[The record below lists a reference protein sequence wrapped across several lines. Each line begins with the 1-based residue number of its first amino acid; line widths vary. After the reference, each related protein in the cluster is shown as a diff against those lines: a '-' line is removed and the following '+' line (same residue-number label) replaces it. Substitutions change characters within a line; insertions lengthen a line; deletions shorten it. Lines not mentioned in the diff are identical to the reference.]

1 MELRSRS
8 LLPQSERGRPQSV
21 DSTPVDWE
29 KERLRLDET
38 APNDSQEQFRSDTHR
53 GTSPQRPMSPR
64 RLDNPD
70 PYQDNDLPLWRSSF
84 QSPGRKPQVDFEDTF
99 QGFSTHSPMREQER
113 QPYQAV
119 RENSAFRPVMTGQ
132 DYTRNSLNSNCV
144 NYPTLRAP
152 EPLHVHV
159 PHEHDRH
166 LIRPQFQQYGPYRA
180 PDEVAVRPFDYTRLL
195 PRNYDNRYQFND
207 IKPRPPSFDGKPDAW
222 EPFLM
227 QIQMMSRSYGW
238 PDYKFRDQL
247 MFALGGEAL
256 LYASNLPIHVREDT
270 ELLISA
276 MEQRFGQCLLAETHR
291 VNLNNIKKQPRETIQ
306 QYSARVSQLMT
317 RAYPGIQG
325 TGIFDNLAIEH
336 LLRGLPDQ
344 KMAYEIMTKKPR
356 TLSETVDMITW
367 HEACRQ
373 QTVKSSGIC
382 RIEDHEYYSEYD
394 SDDSD
399 VSMNLRRVSGRKTV
413 TDERI
418 NQLWRDMKMY
428 LSQQIEKIV
437 NPSSEDT
444 QCAEISENERKK
456 NPYKD
461 LTCYKCDEKGHISPD
476 CPKKQTVQKLK
487 LQENEKGLPEMA

>member
-8 LLPQSERGRPQSV
+8 LLPQSERSRPQSV
-21 DSTPVDWE
+21 DSTLVDWE
-29 KERLRLDET
+29 RERLRLDET
-38 APNDSQEQFRSDTHR
+38 VPNDSQEQFRSDTHR
-53 GTSPQRPMSPR
+53 GTSPQRPMSPK
-64 RLDNPD
+64 RLDHPD

-84 QSPGRKPQVDFEDTF
+84 HSPERKTQDEETF
-99 QGFSTHSPMREQER
+99 QGFLPHSPVREQER

-119 RENSAFRPVMTGQ
+119 RENSAFRPVMTDH
-132 DYTRNSLNSNCV
+132 DYTRNRV
-144 NYPTLRAP
+144 NHPTLRAP
-152 EPLHVHV
+152 EPLPREQLLV
-159 PHEHDRH
+159 PNRK
-166 LIRPQFQQYGPYRA
+166 LAGPQFQHYGPYRA
-180 PDEVAVRPFDYTRLL
+180 PDEVAVRPFDYNRFL

-207 IKPRPPSFDGKPDAW
+207 IKPRPPSFDGKPDSW

-247 MFALGGEAL
+247 MFALRGEAL
-256 LYASNLPIHVREDT
+256 LFASNLPIHVREDT

-291 VNLNNIKKQPRETIQ
+291 ANLNNIKKQSRETIQ

-325 TGIFDNLAIEH
+325 TGIFENLAIEH

-373 QTVKSSGIC
+373 QTVKSSGIR
-382 RIEDHEYYSEYD
+382 RIDHEYYSEYD

-413 TDERI
+413 TEERI

-456 NPYKD
+456 TPYKD
-461 LTCYKCDEKGHISPD
+461 VTCYKCGEKGHISPD
-476 CPKKQTVQKLK
+476 CPKKQTIQKSR

>member
-1 MELRSRS
+1 
-8 LLPQSERGRPQSV
+8 
-21 DSTPVDWE
+21 
-29 KERLRLDET
+29 
-38 APNDSQEQFRSDTHR
+38 
-53 GTSPQRPMSPR
+53 
-64 RLDNPD
+64 
-70 PYQDNDLPLWRSSF
+70 
-84 QSPGRKPQVDFEDTF
+84 
-99 QGFSTHSPMREQER
+99 MRETER

-132 DYTRNSLNSNCV
+132 DYMRNNLNSNRK
-144 NYPTLRAP
+144 NHPTYRAP
-152 EPLHVHV
+152 EPFQVHV
-159 PHEHDRH
+159 PHEHVADRH
-166 LIRPQFQQYGPYRA
+166 LVGPQFQQYGLYRA
-180 PDEVAVRPFDYTRLL
+180 PDEVAFRPFDYNRIL
-195 PRNYDNRYQFND
+195 PRNCDNRYQFND

-238 PDYKFRDQL
+238 PDYKFCDQL
-247 MFALGGEAL
+247 MFALRGEAL
-256 LYASNLPIHVREDT
+256 LFASNLPVHVREDT

-291 VNLNNIKKQPRETIQ
+291 ANLNNIKKQSRETIQ

-373 QTVKSSGIC
+373 QTVKSSGIR

-413 TDERI
+413 TEERI

-444 QCAEISENERKK
+444 QCAETSENERKK

-487 LQENEKGLPEMA
+487 QENEKGLPEMA